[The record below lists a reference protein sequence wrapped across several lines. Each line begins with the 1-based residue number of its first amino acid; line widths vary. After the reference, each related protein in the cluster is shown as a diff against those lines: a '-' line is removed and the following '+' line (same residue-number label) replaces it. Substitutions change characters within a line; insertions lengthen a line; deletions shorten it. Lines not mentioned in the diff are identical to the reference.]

1 MSWLILAK
9 VMRFWEALELCHIS
23 KFWNYSL
30 FLPRTQSY
38 YHKMGM
44 QMFNTSLVFAVCE
57 VYSHLLCCLHH
68 ATQMLLF
75 STLSSLLEH
84 S

>member
-1 MSWLILAK
+1 MLILAK
-9 VMRFWEALELCHIS
+9 VMRFWEALELCLIS

-30 FLPRTQSY
+30 FLSRTQSY

-44 QMFNTSLVFAVCE
+44 QMLNTSLVFVVCE
-57 VYSHLLCCLHH
+57 VYSHLLCCLCHT
-68 ATQMLLF
+68 TQMLPL